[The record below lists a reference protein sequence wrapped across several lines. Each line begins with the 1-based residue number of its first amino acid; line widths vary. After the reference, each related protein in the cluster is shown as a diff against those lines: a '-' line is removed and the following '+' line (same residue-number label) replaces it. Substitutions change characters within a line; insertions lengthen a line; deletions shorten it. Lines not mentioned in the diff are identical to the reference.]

1 MKASILLAL
10 VGLSMSSAQVAD
22 KVVAL
27 ACEGAKRMNYYDD
40 DQPGVP
46 SKMSLE
52 VNFTARTVAGFK
64 NYPDILYD
72 FPLAITAVD
81 ETTVRFRGS
90 EISGN
95 EETVIQGA
103 INRMSGDA
111 EVAISLGHAK
121 RIYGRPLIFSHSLK
135 CKQMQRMF

>member
-1 MKASILLAL
+1 
-10 VGLSMSSAQVAD
+10 D

-27 ACEGAKRMNYYDD
+27 ACEGTKRMNYYDD

-52 VNFTARTVAGFK
+52 VNFTARTITGFR
-64 NYPDILYD
+64 NYPDMFYD

-95 EETVIQGA
+95 EDTVIKGA
-103 INRMSGDA
+103 IDRMSGDA
-111 EVAISLGHAK
+111 EMAISLGHAK

-135 CKQMQRMF
+135 CKLIQPMF